1 MTKYVESEEQRAKRR
16 IRDRIRAAKKRAA
29 MTPEQKKAAYAA
41 NSEYQ
46 RRRWEEMS
54 LEDRRKLR
62 RELWLKY
69 HGESYRKR
77 AADYQREKRRSDER
91 YAIAGR
97 LRARVKTAVRRA
109 GALKAAST
117 EDLMGCSGAFLVGW
131 LEAQFLPGMSWA
143 NRSEWHI
150 DHIIPCAAFNLSDEG
165 QQRVAFHYTNLRPVW
180 KRDNLRK
187 SSRVPLQQR
196 KFLWTLDDISLARER
211 LGVAGPRLELG
222 RLA

>member
-29 MTPEQKKAAYAA
+29 MTPDQKKAAYAVNA
-41 NSEYQ
+41 EYQ
-46 RRRWEEMS
+46 RRRWMEMS
-54 LEDRRKLR
+54 LEDRRKAR

-91 YAIAGR
+91 YAIACR

-131 LEAQFLPGMSWA
+131 LEAQFLEGMSWA

-150 DHIIPCAAFNLSDEG
+150 DHIIPCSAFNLCDEG

-180 KRDNLRK
+180 KRDNLSK

-196 KFLWTLDDISLARER
+196 KFLWTLGDISLARER
-211 LGVAGPRLELG
+211 LGVAGPRMEVP
-222 RLA
+222 A